1 MVAHYTIGITEVST
15 IHLIEYKSLPLDYSS
30 LIQVEK
36 SASQFST
43 DNEFSCQP
51 DTCSCTYSFPVFDT
65 VSDYVYHSFQH
76 SQKNGLPF
84 DEIRNNL
91 VLDPS
96 IIQGILANPLVQNIL
111 SDFKVSRHL
120 ILSNPIVTRYID
132 THPEFE
138 QYLQKDS
145 NIAEII
151 DLLSNPDSYYDFK
164 YTRQVLIDM
173 VEDRTGKPFQLFQH
187 VNDFF
192 LVICRW
198 KSI

>member
-1 MVAHYTIGITEVST
+1 MIHTEN
-15 IHLIEYKSLPLDYSS
+15 PSS
-30 LIQVEK
+30 NY
-36 SASQFST
+36 ST
-43 DNEFSCQP
+43 DNKFSCHSDSDP
-51 DTCSCTYSFPVFDT
+51 LSYSFPVFDT

-76 SQKNGLPF
+76 TQKNGIPF
-84 DEIRNNL
+84 DEVKKNL
-91 VLDPS
+91 IINPS
-96 IIQGILANPLVQNIL
+96 ILQGILENPLVQSIL
-111 SDFKVSRHL
+111 SDFKVIRHL
-120 ILSNPIVTRYID
+120 ILSNPIVTRYAD

-138 QYLQKDS
+138 QYLLKDS
-145 NIAEII
+145 NIAEIV

-187 VNDFF
+187 VNAFF